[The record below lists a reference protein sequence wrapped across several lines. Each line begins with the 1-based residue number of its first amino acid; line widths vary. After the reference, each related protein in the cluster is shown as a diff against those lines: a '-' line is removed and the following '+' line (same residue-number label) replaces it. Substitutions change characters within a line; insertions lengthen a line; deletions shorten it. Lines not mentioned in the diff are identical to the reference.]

1 MPEIRVQ
8 RLRHRVAEG
17 VTPSDLAVKLRDDQ
31 AAMRAVHPPQ
41 GERLQ
46 VAAAIARES
55 PEGGRLQII
64 DPRSPQGHFIYF
76 DTVFRALEPTARHSA
91 LGVLKYAFQVGLLAH
106 L

>member
-17 VTPSDLAVKLRDDQ
+17 VPPSDLAV
-31 AAMRAVHPPQ
+31 MRAVHPPQ

-91 LGVLKYAFQVGLLAH
+91 LGVLKYAVQVGLLAH
-106 L
+106 LA